1 MAAKLLQS
9 LTDDNLDL
17 QKQIGCMTGIFQLF
31 DRQQVLTGGKSIV
44 GHTTKRLPAG
54 KSHSSSSNLER
65 DSSNG
70 QLRSASLE
78 KYPNKNMQE
87 RQRVL
92 TESSRASFS
101 SSSRSSSFC
110 SLDCNRTT
118 QLEPTSF
125 DGIIFPETPLRDSAM
140 SLQDSSPHFSRQVID
155 LRHLVKDSMYREVQ
169 RSSFKA
175 KSTEA
180 MDLVAK
186 HRDSPRPPI
195 KTYVGSHGLSPE
207 KSSVTPADLKESLR
221 VLTKL
226 QEAPWYHNEP
236 RELLL
241 RSASYHS
248 KDGSSFSVSKDLPR
262 FSYDGREMNRAPDVS
277 KSSLKL
283 KDLPR
288 LSLDTREG
296 SLRSLKADSKSNFF
310 VKTLQKDS
318 SEFDRKTH
326 NLQQSPGN
334 QARPPSVVAKLMGLE
349 TLPDSTSSS
358 ESNVGSSRSYLNE
371 DFVNVSRSFTNT
383 DSSKPIQPLS
393 SSSSKKLWNDHSS
406 PRRRNPDSS
415 MKPMSR
421 FPIEPAPWK
430 QTDGSKSSQKP
441 AFRSTRGLA
450 KTPNTIPTV
459 YSEIEKRLKDLEFT
473 QSGKDLRALKQILES
488 MQAKG
493 LLETEKEG
501 QGSNFASHEDREQ
514 KFSSPIH
521 DSRLSNNRNSKM
533 DQILASTKKRVGSGR
548 NYESSIVI
556 MKPAKLVEKSG
567 IPAASVLSLD
577 GFPGLFKNQDSNSI
591 ESRKGSS
598 SGRTSNYLA
607 TKSNQLE
614 NAATPINLKNDRI
627 SKATQNSTS
636 SQQSAKD
643 KNASSGKSSGSI
655 SPRIQQK
662 KAGLEKRTRPLTTP
676 PDSSKL
682 RKQPNKQ
689 QTESVSPAGRLR
701 PKNLNF
707 HAIEEQPSEILAEP
721 RNSSYHENENLVQLT
736 KSPTH
741 ESRSVELFSSERSP
755 STCHRQYPSLKACEL
770 MLSGLAEKKSALTLN
785 DEEAAELAC
794 APTEYSS
801 PVSVLDNAAHK
812 DDSPSP
818 AKYIGKTLKVDVFID
833 AEKNGNT
840 VQGSSMTNSGLNSME
855 MSITSKINRKKLQN
869 IENLVQKLR
878 RINSSHDE
886 ARTDYIAS
894 LCENTD
900 PDHRYVSEI
909 LLASGLLLRGLGGS
923 LENFQFHPSGHPIN
937 PDLFLV
943 LEQTKAS
950 TLLKEER
957 SNERTA
963 TQMMSIDKLHR
974 KLVFD
979 TVNEILTQRL
989 ALSEPWPRMLKPARK
1004 AVNPLKLLRDLC
1016 SKIEGLQA
1024 ETSKCDGG
1032 SDAEDDGWKNILCK
1046 DLTLRCES
1054 WTSFDDEISGPV
1066 LDIERL
1072 IFKDLVDEVVIG
1084 ESTGLKTKSGR
1095 HRNHFSK

>member
-31 DRQQVLTGGKSIV
+31 DRQHMITGGRRIV
-44 GHTTKRLPAG
+44 GHTPKRLPAG
-54 KSHSSSSNLER
+54 KSHFSNGNLER
-65 DSSNG
+65 DSSSG
-70 QLRSASLE
+70 QLRSGSLE
-78 KYPNKNMQE
+78 KYSNKNVQE
-87 RQRVL
+87 RQRVFA
-92 TESSRASFS
+92 ESARASFS

-125 DGIIFPETPLRDSAM
+125 DGVIFTETPSRDSAM
-140 SLQDSSPHFSRQVID
+140 SLQDSSPYFSRQVID

-169 RSSFKA
+169 GSSVKA

-180 MDLVAK
+180 TDNVAK
-186 HRDSPRPPI
+186 HRGLSRPPL
-195 KTYVGSHGLSPE
+195 KTGVGSHGLCPD
-207 KSSVTPADLKESLR
+207 KNSVTTADLKESLR
-221 VLTKL
+221 VLAKL
-226 QEAPWYHNEP
+226 QEAPWYHDEP
-236 RELLL
+236 RELS

-248 KDGSSFSVSKDLPR
+248 KDGSSFPISKDLPR
-262 FSYDGREMNRAPDVS
+262 FSYDGREMSRAHDVS

-288 LSLDTREG
+288 LSLDSREG
-296 SLRSLKADSKSNFF
+296 SSRSLKADSKSNFF
-310 VKTLQKDS
+310 VKTLQKES
-318 SEFDRKTH
+318 SEVDRKTQ

-349 TLPDSTSSS
+349 TLPDSVSSG
-358 ESNVGSSRSYLNE
+358 ETNVGLSRSYQNE
-371 DFVNVSRSFTNT
+371 DFVNVSRSVINT
-383 DSSKPIQPLS
+383 DSSKPIQLLT
-393 SSSSKKLWNDHSS
+393 SSSSKNLWKEPSS
-406 PRRRNPDSS
+406 PR

-430 QTDGSKSSQKP
+430 QTDGNKSSQKP
-441 AFRSTRGLA
+441 ASRTTKGQA

-493 LLETEKEG
+493 LLETEKEV
-501 QGSNFASHEDREQ
+501 QGSNFTSHKDHEQ
-514 KFSSPIH
+514 KISSSIH
-521 DSRLSNNRNSKM
+521 DSRLLNSRNSKT
-533 DQILASTKKRVGSGR
+533 DQILASTKKKVGSGR
-548 NYESSIVI
+548 NYESPIVI

-567 IPAASVLSLD
+567 IPAASMLSLD
-577 GFPGLFKNQDSNSI
+577 GFSGLPKHQDSNSV

-598 SGRTSNYLA
+598 SGRMTNDSA
-607 TKSNQLE
+607 SKSNQRE
-614 NAATPINLKNDRI
+614 NYVTTINLKNDRT
-627 SKATQNSTS
+627 SKAAENSTS
-636 SQQSAKD
+636 PQQSAKD
-643 KNASSGKSSGSI
+643 NNAISGKSSGLI
-655 SPRIQQK
+655 SPRLQQK
-662 KAGLEKRTRPLTTP
+662 KAELEKRNRPPTTP

-689 QTESVSPAGRLR
+689 QTESVSPAGGRR
-701 PKNLNF
+701 PKNPNF
-707 HAIEEQPSEILAEP
+707 HTIEEKPSEICVQP
-721 RNSSYHENENLVQLT
+721 RISTYRERENLVQLT
-736 KSPTH
+736 DSTVHQSRSAEVFGSEKSPN
-741 ESRSVELFSSERSP
+741 
-755 STCHRQYPSLKACEL
+755 TCDRQYPSMKACERVV
-770 MLSGLAEKKSALTLN
+770 SGLAEKKSILTLN
-785 DEEAAELAC
+785 DEEVAELAC

-801 PVSVLDNAAHK
+801 PISVLDNVALK

-818 AKYIGKTLKVDVFID
+818 VKYIGKTLKIDVSIY
-833 AEKNGNT
+833 AEKNTNA
-840 VQGSSMTNSGLNSME
+840 VQGSSMANCGLNSIE
-855 MSITSKINRKKLQN
+855 MGITSEMNRKKLQN

-900 PDHRYVSEI
+900 PDHRYISEI
-909 LLASGLLLRGLGGS
+909 LLASGLLLRDLGGS
-923 LENFQFHPSGHPIN
+923 LINFQFHPSGHPIN

-950 TLLKEER
+950 TLLKEEC
-957 SNERTA
+957 SNGRTTA
-963 TQMMSIDKLHR
+963 QMMSIDKFHR
-974 KLVFD
+974 KLIFD

-989 ALSEPWPRMLKPARK
+989 AFSEPWPRTLKPARK
-1004 AVNPLKLLRDLC
+1004 AVNAQKLLRDLC
-1016 SKIEGLQA
+1016 SEIEGLRT
-1024 ETSKCDGG
+1024 ETSKCGG
-1032 SDAEDDGWKNILCK
+1032 FDAEDYGWKNILCQ
-1046 DLTLRCES
+1046 DLILRSES
-1054 WTSFDDEISGPV
+1054 WTNFDDEISGPV

-1072 IFKDLVDEVVIG
+1072 IFKDLVDEIVIR

>member
-9 LTDDNLDL
+9 LTDDNSDL

-31 DRQQVLTGGKSIV
+31 DRQHVLTGGKSIV
-44 GHTTKRLPAG
+44 GHTTKRLPVVFAG
-54 KSHSSSSNLER
+54 KSHSSNSNLEK

-87 RQRVL
+87 RQRVF

-125 DGIIFPETPLRDSAM
+125 DGIIFPETPSRDSAM
-140 SLQDSSPHFSRQVID
+140 RLQDSSSHFSRQVID

-169 RSSFKA
+169 GSSFKA

-221 VLTKL
+221 ALAKL

-236 RELLL
+236 RELL

-296 SLRSLKADSKSNFF
+296 SLRSLKADSKSKFF
-310 VKTLQKDS
+310 VKTLQKS
-318 SEFDRKTH
+318 SGEFDRKTQ

-358 ESNVGSSRSYLNE
+358 ESNVGSSRSYQNE

-383 DSSKPIQPLS
+383 DSSKPIQLLS
-393 SSSSKKLWNDHSS
+393 SSSSKNLWKEPSS
-406 PRRRNPDSS
+406 PRWRNPDSS
-415 MKPMSR
+415 VKPMSW
-421 FPIEPAPWK
+421 FPIEPAPWR

-441 AFRSTRGLA
+441 ASRSTRGPA

-459 YSEIEKRLKDLEFT
+459 YSEIEKRLNDLEFT

-501 QGSNFASHEDREQ
+501 QGSNFASHKDHEH

-521 DSRLSNNRNSKM
+521 DSRLLNNRNSKT

-548 NYESSIVI
+548 NYESPIVI
-556 MKPAKLVEKSG
+556 MKPAKLIEKSG

-577 GFPGLFKNQDSNSI
+577 GFPGLPKNQDTNSV

-607 TKSNQLE
+607 TKSNQRE
-614 NAATPINLKNDRI
+614 NAVTPGNLKNDRI

-636 SQQSAKD
+636 SQLSAKD
-643 KNASSGKSSGSI
+643 KHASSGKSWGSI
-655 SPRIQQK
+655 SPRMQQK
-662 KAGLEKRTRPLTTP
+662 KAELEKRTRPLTTP
-676 PDSSKL
+676 PDSIKL
-682 RKQPNKQ
+682 RKQPNKE
-689 QTESVSPAGRLR
+689 QTESVSPAGRCR

-721 RNSSYHENENLVQLT
+721 RNSSYQENENLDQLT
-736 KSPTH
+736 KSPIH
-741 ESRSVELFSSERSP
+741 ESRSTELLSSERSP

-770 MLSGLAEKKSALTLN
+770 MLSGLAEKKSALKLN
-785 DEEAAELAC
+785 DEEAAGLAC
-794 APTEYSS
+794 APTEFSS
-801 PVSVLDNAAHK
+801 PVSVLDNAALK

-818 AKYIGKTLKVDVFID
+818 AKYIGKTLK
-833 AEKNGNT
+833 EKNANT
-840 VQGSSMTNSGLNSME
+840 VQGSSMTNCGLNSME

-900 PDHRYVSEI
+900 PDHRYISEI
-909 LLASGLLLRGLGGS
+909 LLASGLLLRDLGGS
-923 LENFQFHPSGHPIN
+923 LANFQFHPSGHPIN

-957 SNERTA
+957 CNERTA
-963 TQMMSIDKLHR
+963 TQMMSIDKFHR
-974 KLVFD
+974 KLIFD

-1004 AVNPLKLLRDLC
+1004 AVNALKLLKDLC
-1016 SKIEGLQA
+1016 SKIEGLRA
-1024 ETSKCDGG
+1024 ETSKCGE
-1032 SDAEDDGWKNILCK
+1032 SDSEDDGWKNILCK

-1054 WTSFDDEISGPV
+1054 WTNFDDEISGPV

-1084 ESTGLKTKSGR
+1084 ECTGLKTKSGR

>member
-31 DRQQVLTGGKSIV
+31 DRQHMITGDRRIV
-44 GHTTKRLPAG
+44 GHTPNRLPAG
-54 KSHSSSSNLER
+54 KSHFSNGNLER
-65 DSSNG
+65 DSSSG

-78 KYPNKNMQE
+78 KYSNKNIQE
-87 RQRVL
+87 RQKVF
-92 TESSRASFS
+92 TESSRTSFS

-125 DGIIFPETPLRDSAM
+125 DGISFLETPSRDSAM
-140 SLQDSSPHFSRQVID
+140 SLQDSSPHYSRQVID

-169 RSSFKA
+169 GSSVKA

-180 MDLVAK
+180 TNQVVK
-186 HRDSPRPPI
+186 HRDSPRPPL
-195 KTYVGSHGLSPE
+195 KTGVGSHGLCSD
-207 KSSVTPADLKESLR
+207 KNSVTPALKESKR

-226 QEAPWYHNEP
+226 QESPWYHNEP
-236 RELLL
+236 RELL

-248 KDGSSFSVSKDLPR
+248 KDGSSFSVSKDLAR
-262 FSYDGREMNRAPDVS
+262 FSYDGREMNRVLDVS

-288 LSLDTREG
+288 LSLDSRES
-296 SLRSLKADSKSNFF
+296 SLRSLNADSKSNVF
-310 VKTLQKDS
+310 VKTLQKES
-318 SEFDRKTH
+318 SEFDRKTQ
-326 NLQQSPGN
+326 NLQQPPGN

-349 TLPDSTSSS
+349 TLPDSVSSS
-358 ESNVGSSRSYLNE
+358 ETNVGSSRSYQNE
-371 DFVNVSRSFTNT
+371 DFVNVSRSFTNI
-383 DSSKPIQPLS
+383 DSSKPIQQSS
-393 SSSSKKLWNDHSS
+393 SSSSKNLWKEPSS
-406 PRRRNPDSS
+406 PR

-430 QTDGSKSSQKP
+430 QTDGTKSSQKP
-441 AFRSTRGLA
+441 ASRSTRGPA
-450 KTPNTIPTV
+450 KTPNAIPTV

-501 QGSNFASHEDREQ
+501 QGSNFASHKDNDQ
-514 KFSSPIH
+514 KFSSSIH
-521 DSRLSNNRNSKM
+521 DSRLLNCQNSKT
-533 DQILASTKKRVGSGR
+533 DQIIASRKKSVVSGR
-548 NYESSIVI
+548 NHESAIVI
-556 MKPAKLVEKSG
+556 MKPAKLLEKSG

-577 GFPGLFKNQDSNSI
+577 GFYGLPKHQNSNSV
-591 ESRKGSS
+591 ESRKASS
-598 SGRTSNYLA
+598 SSRTSNDST
-607 TKSNQLE
+607 TKSNQRE
-614 NAATPINLKNDRI
+614 NAVPSVNLKNDRTL
-627 SKATQNSTS
+627 KAAQNSTS

-643 KNASSGKSSGSI
+643 NNASSGKGSGSI
-655 SPRIQQK
+655 SPRLQQK
-662 KAGLEKRTRPLTTP
+662 KAELEKRTRPPTTP
-676 PDSSKL
+676 HDSSKL

-689 QTESVSPAGRLR
+689 QTESVSPAGRR
-701 PKNLNF
+701 MPKNPNF
-707 HAIEEQPSEILAEP
+707 HTIEERPSEIRVEP
-721 RNSSYHENENLVQLT
+721 RNSSYRESENLVQLT
-736 KSPTH
+736 DSTMH
-741 ESRSVELFSSERSP
+741 ESRSAEVFSSERSP
-755 STCHRQYPSLKACEL
+755 STCDRQYPSMKTCERIV
-770 MLSGLAEKKSALTLN
+770 SGLAEKKSSLTLN

-818 AKYIGKTLKVDVFID
+818 MKYVGKTLKVDVSID
-833 AEKNGNT
+833 EEKNANA
-840 VQGSSMTNSGLNSME
+840 VQGSSMANGGLNSIE
-855 MSITSKINRKKLQN
+855 MGITSEINRKKLQN

-900 PDHRYVSEI
+900 PDHRYISEI
-909 LLASGLLLRGLGGS
+909 LLASGLLLRDLGGS
-923 LENFQFHPSGHPIN
+923 LTNFQFHPSGHPIN

-950 TLLKEER
+950 TLLKEQR
-957 SNERTA
+957 SDGRT
-963 TQMMSIDKLHR
+963 TNQMMSIDKFHR
-974 KLVFD
+974 KLIFD

-989 ALSEPWPRMLKPARK
+989 ALSEPWSRTQKPARK
-1004 AVNPLKLLRDLC
+1004 AVNAQKLLRDLC
-1016 SKIEGLQA
+1016 SEIEGLQI
-1024 ETSKCDGG
+1024 ETSKCGG
-1032 SDAEDDGWKNILCK
+1032 SDAEDDVWKNILCQ
-1046 DLTLRCES
+1046 DLILRSES
-1054 WTSFDDEISGPV
+1054 WTNFDDEISGPV
-1066 LDIERL
+1066 LDVERL
-1072 IFKDLVDEVVIG
+1072 IFKDLVNEIVIG
-1084 ESTGLKTKSGR
+1084 ESTGLKTKSGM

>member
-31 DRQQVLTGGKSIV
+31 DRQHMITGGRRIA
-44 GHTTKRLPAG
+44 GHTPKRLPAG
-54 KSHSSSSNLER
+54 KSHSGSGNLER

-70 QLRSASLE
+70 QQRSASSE
-78 KYPNKNMQE
+78 KYSNKNIQE
-87 RQRVL
+87 RQRVF

-125 DGIIFPETPLRDSAM
+125 DGIIFPETPSRDSAM

-155 LRHLVKDSMYREVQ
+155 LRHFVKDSMYREVQ
-169 RSSFKA
+169 GPSAKA

-180 MDLVAK
+180 TDFVAK
-186 HRDSPRPPI
+186 HRDSPRPPL
-195 KTYVGSHGLSPE
+195 KTGVGSHGLCPDKNSA
-207 KSSVTPADLKESLR
+207 TAADLKESLR
-221 VLTKL
+221 VLAKL

-236 RELLL
+236 RELL

-288 LSLDTREG
+288 LSLDSREG
-296 SLRSLKADSKSNFF
+296 SLRSLKADSKSNIF
-310 VKTLQKDS
+310 VKTLQKGS
-318 SEFDRKTH
+318 GEFDRKTQ
-326 NLQQSPGN
+326 NLQQSAGN

-349 TLPDSTSSS
+349 TLPDSVSSS
-358 ESNVGSSRSYLNE
+358 ETNMGSNRSYQNE

-383 DSSKPIQPLS
+383 DSSKPIPQLS
-393 SSSSKKLWNDHSS
+393 SSSAKNLWKEPSS
-406 PRRRNPDSS
+406 PRWRNPDSS

-430 QTDGSKSSQKP
+430 QTDGTKTSQKP
-441 AFRSTRGLA
+441 ASRSTRGPA

-493 LLETEKEG
+493 FLETEKEG
-501 QGSNFASHEDREQ
+501 RGSNFASHKDHEQ
-514 KFSSPIH
+514 KFSSLINE
-521 DSRLSNNRNSKM
+521 SGLSNDRNLKT
-533 DQILASTKKRVGSGR
+533 DQILASTKKRVGSGK
-548 NYESSIVI
+548 NYESPIVI

-577 GFPGLFKNQDSNSI
+577 GFSGLPKHQDSNSV

-598 SGRTSNYLA
+598 SGRMSNDSA
-607 TKSNQLE
+607 TKSNQRE
-614 NAATPINLKNDRI
+614 NAVTPVNLRNDRI
-627 SKATQNSTS
+627 SKASQNSTS

-643 KNASSGKSSGSI
+643 SNASSGKSSGSI
-655 SPRIQQK
+655 SPRMQQK
-662 KAGLEKRTRPLTTP
+662 KAELEKRTRPPTTP
-676 PDSSKL
+676 PDSSKV

-689 QTESVSPAGRLR
+689 QTESVSAAGRRR
-701 PKNLNF
+701 PKNPNF
-707 HAIEEQPSEILAEP
+707 HAIEEQPCDISVEP
-721 RNSSYHENENLVQLT
+721 RNSSYRENDNLVQLS
-736 KSPTH
+736 KSPIH
-741 ESRSVELFSSERSP
+741 ESRSAEVFGSERSP
-755 STCHRQYPSLKACEL
+755 STCHRQHPSTKACEL
-770 MLSGLAEKKSALTLN
+770 MVSGFAEKKSALTLN

-794 APTEYSS
+794 AATEHSS
-801 PVSVLDNAAHK
+801 PISVLDNAAHK

-818 AKYIGKTLKVDVFID
+818 VKYIGKTLKVDVSAD
-833 AEKNGNT
+833 AE
-840 VQGSSMTNSGLNSME
+840 TNCGLNSME
-855 MSITSKINRKKLQN
+855 MSITSEINRKKLQN

-900 PDHRYVSEI
+900 PDHRYISEI
-909 LLASGLLLRGLGGS
+909 LLASGLLLRDLGGS
-923 LENFQFHPSGHPIN
+923 LANFQFHPSGHPIN

-957 SNERTA
+957 SDERTA
-963 TQMMSIDKLHR
+963 TQMMSIDKFNR
-974 KLVFD
+974 KLIFD

-989 ALSEPWPRMLKPARK
+989 TLSEPWPGTLKPARK
-1004 AVNPLKLLRDLC
+1004 AVNAQKLLRDLC
-1016 SKIEGLQA
+1016 SEIEGLRT
-1024 ETSKCDGG
+1024 ETSKRGG
-1032 SDAEDDGWKNILCK
+1032 SDAEDDGWKNILCQ
-1046 DLTLRCES
+1046 DLTLRSES
-1054 WTSFDDEISGPV
+1054 WTNFDDEISGPV

-1072 IFKDLVDEVVIG
+1072 IFKDLVDEIVIG

-1095 HRNHFSK
+1095 HRKHFSK